1 VTEQD
6 GKSPLQQAWEVLGL
20 PEDATREDV
29 EKRYFLLLKKAKTG
43 QDIDVE
49 AVSRAYRTIVE
60 AMLESRVQELE
71 QQYYG
76 DSVWKRKL
84 AAFWAKYRTH
94 VIAAAVVLVF
104 AAMILQ
110 TALEQ
115 RARRIEEAS
124 RPPADVY
131 AMFVGEFYHEN
142 EEELPGR
149 MLADFPEWQ
158 RVDALISLA
167 PENPKDPFEVAA
179 LQKNVVMIMSERPDL
194 YVTDPHN
201 FRSLMVQSAFRPLD
215 DIADRFPEELWVRGQ
230 AETDDRPHIYG
241 IDVSA
246 SPLFEKWG
254 ILDKGQRIVGIRYDT
269 GRLDNAVAFV
279 QKLAASAP

>member
-1 VTEQD
+1 
-6 GKSPLQQAWEVLGL
+6 
-20 PEDATREDV
+20 
-29 EKRYFLLLKKAKTG
+29 
-43 QDIDVE
+43 
-49 AVSRAYRTIVE
+49 
-60 AMLESRVQELE
+60 
-71 QQYYG
+71 
-76 DSVWKRKL
+76 
-84 AAFWAKYRTH
+84 
-94 VIAAAVVLVF
+94 
-104 AAMILQ
+104 
-110 TALEQ
+110 
-115 RARRIEEAS
+115 
-124 RPPADVY
+124 
-131 AMFVGEFYHEN
+131 
-142 EEELPGR
+142 